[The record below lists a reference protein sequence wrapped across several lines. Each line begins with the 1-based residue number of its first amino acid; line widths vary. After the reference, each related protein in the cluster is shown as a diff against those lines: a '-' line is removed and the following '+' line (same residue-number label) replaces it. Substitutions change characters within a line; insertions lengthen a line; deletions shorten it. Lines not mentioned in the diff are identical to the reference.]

1 MSRALVM
8 SDYADPDTEIERL
21 TEERDGAARAL
32 AMGVVVKD
40 AEIDRLRERQSKLE
54 AVLEVVQS
62 EHYQVGAPGVPRER
76 GGCICEADD
85 CPELEALAAL
95 GGA

>member
-1 MSRALVM
+1 MPDLKPM
-8 SDYADPDTEIERL
+8 SDEMLEWSRGYIGRRRFDVDKDCASEL
-21 TEERDGAARAL
+21 L
-32 AMGVVVKD
+32 AEVY
-40 AEIDRLRERQSKLE
+40 RLRKRQSKLE

-76 GGCICEADD
+76 GGCICDADD

-95 GGA
+95 GEPSHAH